1 MTIDVDAVYED
12 GVLKPEHPL
21 ALKDKSKVH
30 VTIEARAEEAPPAKD
45 DDDPTGWKAAER
57 LMGCIA
63 EPLIADDV
71 ADNHDRYIYRRDE

>member
-12 GVLKPEHPL
+12 GVLKPERPL
-21 ALKDKSKVH
+21 ALKDKARVH

-45 DDDPTGWKAAER
+45 DDPTGWKAAEK
-57 LMGCIA
+57 LMGCIT

-71 ADNHDRYIYRRDE
+71 VDNHDHYIYRRDE